1 MRSLLI
7 AAALLG
13 APVVA
18 HDDTGCF
25 QQTCHNFILI
35 RDVVRVITEAVGNE
49 IATSAMNTLVATEHA
64 VDLTDPI
71 VQQAAFDTLGIVKY
85 RKINLTPA
93 QEELFLEVLLWTLSY
108 CGSCGC

>member
-13 APVVA
+13 APIIA
-18 HDDTGCF
+18 HDDIGCF
-25 QQTCHNFILI
+25 QQACHEFII
-35 RDVVRVITEAVGNE
+35 VRDVVQVIAEVVGNE
-49 IATSAMNTLVATEHA
+49 VTTDAMKTLIATAHA
-64 VDLTDPI
+64 IDLKDPI